1 MQNMARDTRLM
12 ASYDFSTG
20 RYSTVA
26 EYFGIMA
33 VMKPDRN
40 DIIFGALEEDRFLRE
55 QLAVS
60 EMDYR
65 AAINSLIEVAESDTS
80 GGRAA
85 AQVLLSLYNG
95 YEYHMDLVDLGVLD
109 LRNFQQALIAM
120 RGRVILSI
128 EPHQII
134 QDGAKRFERLAER
147 WAHLNVEKRYISEHP
162 S

>member
-1 MQNMARDTRLM
+1 MNMRD
-12 ASYDFSTG
+12 
-20 RYSTVA
+20 
-26 EYFGIMA
+26 
-33 VMKPDRN
+33 VMRAAQRKGLFD
-40 DIIFGALEEDRFLRE
+40 ALQEDRHLRE
-55 QLAVS
+55 QLTVS
-60 EMDYR
+60 KMEYR
-65 AAINSLIEVAESDTS
+65 AAINSLIQVAESDTS

-147 WAHLNVEKRYISEHP
+147 WAHLNVEKRYITEHP

>member
-1 MQNMARDTRLM
+1 MEPHGKDSIFDALDEDKSLRD
-12 ASYDFSTG
+12 
-20 RYSTVA
+20 
-26 EYFGIMA
+26 
-33 VMKPDRN
+33 
-40 DIIFGALEEDRFLRE
+40 
-55 QLAVS
+55 QLTVS

-65 AAINSLIEVAESDTS
+65 AAINSLIEIAESDTS
-80 GGRAA
+80 GARAA

-109 LRNFQQALIAM
+109 LRNYQQALIAT

-134 QDGAKRFERLAER
+134 QDGAKRFERLAVR
-147 WAHLNVEKRYISEHP
+147 WAHLNVEKRYITEHP